1 MSDFSTPPRRPLM
14 VLPSI
19 EDERR
24 SGRYGS
30 YRNINNQT
38 NIPSLLFPEELNNE
52 DIMFSMP
59 NTYQRRNIINI
70 ELLSNHILEH
80 YEYDIEI
87 PSDKTTFDYI
97 EDSEINIQ
105 EYVNNDVNNIVIA
118 YNDNYYISSKQLL
131 SQFTNVNTTDNAI
144 VFDCG
149 GIGFSKVDKE
159 NPYVFIDK
167 LGIILNDFA
176 NVISLK
182 NAIAI
187 TNPNSGQYFVLLD
200 TNNVLTSTV
209 NDNVLNGIDPNSI
222 SASHCQLGKSAIVY
236 DVKTFKPK
244 FTIVN
249 KKRKLTGG
257 KNKKTNKKSSKKNHK
272 KLSKKTYKRKS
283 R

>member
-1 MSDFSTPPRRPLM
+1 MTDFSTPPRRPLM

-70 ELLSNHILEH
+70 EPLSNHILEH

-97 EDSEINIQ
+97 EDTEINIQ

-209 NDNVLNGIDPNSI
+209 NDNVLNGVDPNSI

-272 KLSKKTYKRKS
+272 KRSKKTYKIKS

>member
-1 MSDFSTPPRRPLM
+1 MTDFSTPPRRPLM

-52 DIMFSMP
+52 DIMFSIP

-70 ELLSNHILEH
+70 EPLSNHILEH

-97 EDSEINIQ
+97 EDTEINIQ

-209 NDNVLNGIDPNSI
+209 NDNVLNGVDPNSI

-272 KLSKKTYKRKS
+272 KRSKKTYKIKS

>member
-1 MSDFSTPPRRPLM
+1 MTDFSTPPRRPLM

-70 ELLSNHILEH
+70 EPLSNHILEH

-97 EDSEINIQ
+97 EDTEINIQ

>member
-70 ELLSNHILEH
+70 EPLSNHILED

-97 EDSEINIQ
+97 EDTEINIQ

-209 NDNVLNGIDPNSI
+209 NDNVLNGVDPNSI

-272 KLSKKTYKRKS
+272 KRSKKTYKIKS

>member
-87 PSDKTTFDYI
+87 PSDKTAFDYI